1 MWAQRVKDPALVTAA
16 AWVAAMMWVRSLAW
30 ERPHAAGT
38 AKKNKPKNPA
48 HHRWGRGGAKSKEK
62 ACLGSPSKCW
72 CRCYSSAY
80 NCAQEETANPALAPE
95 PLRMIRMELL
105 LAPLWGLS
113 LHQGPAHILRS
124 ILAGLLRGQL
134 SN

>member
-1 MWAQRVKDPALVTAA
+1 MRQGQP
-16 AWVAAMMWVRSLAW
+16 
-30 ERPHAAGT
+30 
-38 AKKNKPKNPA
+38 KNKPKNPA

-105 LAPLWGLS
+105 LAMPPIPSSPS
-113 LHQGPAHILRS
+113 LGA
-124 ILAGLLRGQL
+124 
-134 SN
+134 

>member
-16 AWVAAMMWVRSLAW
+16 AWVAAMMWVRFLAW

-38 AKKNKPKNPA
+38 AKKKTNQKTQLIIY
-48 HHRWGRGGAKSKEK
+48 GDGGGAKSKEG

-95 PLRMIRMELL
+95 PPRMIRMELL
-105 LAPLWGLS
+105 LAMPPIPSSPS
-113 LHQGPAHILRS
+113 LGA
-124 ILAGLLRGQL
+124 
-134 SN
+134 